1 MKSTSEEIR
10 HPTDESR
17 SAWSARLDGGD
28 WNSFKSLAAP
38 QGQDNFEALFASG
51 TGIPSLGSGS
61 DFTPFL
67 QHLGVASIDGP
78 GFSNG
83 PEDPVYHYHSSE
95 SLPYPLSSSPVFRL
109 TNHNL

>member
-10 HPTDESR
+10 HPTDASR
-17 SAWSARLDGGD
+17 SAWSGRLDGGD
-28 WNSFKSLAAP
+28 WSAFKSLSAAP
-38 QGQDNFEALFASG
+38 QGEDDFEALFASG

-67 QHLGVASIDGP
+67 QHLGIASIDGP

-83 PEDPVYHYHSSE
+83 PEDPVYHYHSICTSD
-95 SLPYPLSSSPVFRL
+95 SVPSHRVSPS
-109 TNHNL
+109 